1 MVLIPVSY
9 THLTRLREQAFLNAG
24 ANIILTDKRTDDYK
38 TVTMCYEGGIKS
50 YVEFLNKER
59 GSEVINNDVIYLSAV
74 SGDSTAEV
82 AMQYNLDYSNLI
94 MSFANNIHTVDGLS
108 LIHISCTFRVVMWYY
123 CIITHPC
130 LCSGASPVD
139 KMLNYLIYYK
149 IQKEVRP

>member
-94 MSFANNIHTVDGLS
+94 MSFANNIHTVDGGTHENRFL
-108 LIHISCTFRVVMWYY
+108 LI
-123 CIITHPC
+123 PKQEKQ
-130 LCSGASPVD
+130 L
-139 KMLNYLIYYK
+139 KMLLMLLRCAVNSSGRKSYW
-149 IQKEVRP
+149 